1 MAEAIDVKVV
11 SGGGALPAVDKRAI
25 SRRHVH
31 RAGADEDRS

>member
-11 SGGGALPAVDKRAI
+11 SWGRALPAVDVSAI
-25 SRRHVH
+25 SRRHVL